1 MSDVR
6 HCGGKRWQR
15 DGDEKLRRQ
24 PLPIARPNVQL
35 RRLALTRDSRT
46 RSAPSNFIHFYV
58 GLRMFTSNG
67 QPAGTFTRALNT
79 RGGSLPFALLLVALL
94 LWESLDGTWGRLTPV
109 IPGTLLICRAAE
121 RPSSKRPRKPT
132 NLPNFRR
139 FWTPPLR
146 PVPGRTEASGLEVR
160 YVRSHRWSRYK

>member
-1 MSDVR
+1 MEYPDEKFGRKFLSDVR
-6 HCGGKRWQR
+6 HCGGKRRQR

-67 QPAGTFTRALNT
+67 KPAGTSTRALNI
-79 RGGSLPFALLLVALL
+79 RGGSLPFALLSVALL
-94 LWESLDGTWGRLTPV
+94 VWGSLGGTWGPKIDANHSKYPYLSRCGMSYLFK
-109 IPGTLLICRAAE
+109 TLKKTLK
-121 RPSSKRPRKPT
+121 PS
-132 NLPNFRR
+132 
-139 FWTPPLR
+139 
-146 PVPGRTEASGLEVR
+146 
-160 YVRSHRWSRYK
+160 